1 MCVSY
6 DSACLFARTFSF
18 SLIQKCTATAIF
30 ITARKAK
37 CEKYYYCRYAVD
49 PVVFTA
55 LSLKSNRTCLVLMSS
70 RVILFD

>member
-18 SLIQKCTATAIF
+18 SLIQKCTATVIF
-30 ITARKAK
+30 IAARKAK
-37 CEKYYYCRYAVD
+37 SEKYFYCGYAVD

-55 LSLKSNRTCLVLMSS
+55 SFTKIKSNMSG
-70 RVILFD
+70 FDVQPCNFV